1 MRCKA
6 GLAKPVD
13 EVNESVKMVTHTLI
27 GVKLGIWVKLG
38 VWVNLVLSKL
48 RFLATMGFRKHRF
61 SDKFSGDACCSFI

>member
-13 EVNESVKMVTHTLI
+13 EVNESVKMVTHALI
-27 GVKLGIWVKLG
+27 GVKLG

-48 RFLATMGFRKHRF
+48 RFLANIGIRINLAVMRVAHSYKLLIHIR
-61 SDKFSGDACCSFI
+61 DQ

>member
-13 EVNESVKMVTHTLI
+13 EVNESVKMVTHALI
-27 GVKLGIWVKLG
+27 GVKLGI
-38 VWVNLVLSKL
+38 WVNLVLSKL
-48 RFLATMGFRKHRF
+48 RFLATMGIRKHRY